1 MKIIET
7 QDTGMEVVVVVVV
20 MAAAMVMMNNHK
32 WSKSSKSVQ
41 VS

>member
-7 QDTGMEVVVVVVV
+7 QDTGMEVVVVV

-32 WSKSSKSVQ
+32 
-41 VS
+41 

>member
-7 QDTGMEVVVVVVV
+7 QDTGMEVVVVV